1 MEGKKSAAVVAAC
14 SILIIV
20 LLSGQQQQ
28 QAAAM
33 SDFCRCY
40 QNCYTECRKTGG
52 IYRCKIECAQDC
64 FNGQPPPSSAA
75 GCREIC
81 GLDGICGVMETTAIA
96 ADACVASC
104 TNKLG
109 AFAPNAAKINY

>member
-14 SILIIV
+14 ILIIV

-28 QAAAM
+28 AAAL
-33 SDFCRCY
+33 SDFCRCF

-52 IYRCKIECAQDC
+52 AYRCNIECVQDC
-64 FNGQPPPSSAA
+64 LNGQPPPSSAA
-75 GCREIC
+75 GCRDIC
-81 GLDGICGVMETTAIA
+81 GLDSICGVMETTAIA